1 MALDRLP
8 VYNRTRMLF
17 LQLEASTKKL
27 PINIKR
33 GYLAKTEEAVI
44 SVLEHL
50 AFADEA
56 MADPRRRL
64 AFISA
69 AQKIMRKVEIR
80 VRIMYDLHY
89 IKKSGLSALM
99 LIEDD
104 VMRQLAGWY
113 ISTEKEIEK
122 ENNILPAA
130 Q

>member
-64 AFISA
+64 AFIAA

-113 ISTEKEIEK
+113 LSTEKEIEK
-122 ENNILPAA
+122 ENNILPDA

>member
-64 AFISA
+64 AFIAA

>member
-64 AFISA
+64 AFIAA

-104 VMRQLAGWY
+104 VMRHLAGWY
-113 ISTEKEIEK
+113 LSTEKEIEK

>member
-64 AFISA
+64 AFIAA

-113 ISTEKEIEK
+113 LSTEKEIEK
-122 ENNILPAA
+122 ENTILPAA

>member
-64 AFISA
+64 AFIAA

-113 ISTEKEIEK
+113 LSTEKEIEK